1 MFMIEIFNWIVLPV
15 RGKYPRFLLFSKREF
30 IFLVLP
36 VEFSSTFSLSLKE
49 DQLQKRVNQRQ
60 EVKPGVLN
68 SLRLALRRAQV
79 VLFL

>member
-1 MFMIEIFNWIVLPV
+1 MTEIFNRVVLQV
-15 RGKYPRFLLFSKREF
+15 RGKYPKFLLFSKKEF

-68 SLRLALRRAQV
+68 SLRPSLRRVQM
-79 VLFL
+79 VLFI